1 MHSAGR
7 QIWPLLRL
15 PWREPLPAGRA
26 AALKNCM
33 ENAHEGG
40 VEMFVCHPGY
50 LDANILRKSSLTVP
64 RAMEAE
70 MLCSDETKKYIEEQG
85 IELVTYDD
93 LK

>member
-1 MHSAGR
+1 
-7 QIWPLLRL
+7 
-15 PWREPLPAGRA
+15 
-26 AALKNCM
+26 M

-50 LDANILRKSSLTVP
+50 LDAYILRKSSLTVP

-85 IELVTYDD
+85 IELVTYND

>member
-1 MHSAGR
+1 MHSKGR
-7 QIWPLLRL
+7 QIWLLLRL

-50 LDANILRKSSLTVP
+50 LDAYILRKSSLTVP

-93 LK
+93 LQ